1 MSSWTFNCLLPV
13 ILSGLTLNAQ
23 TSKAL
28 KFLLV
33 FGTSGEGH
41 REGDLRTDSAEA
53 RSLEAEHLMSV
64 SNMSLSSHYCLTK
77 RHHVQ

>member
-13 ILSGLTLNAQ
+13 ILSGLILNPQ

-33 FGTSGEGH
+33 FGTSGEGR

-53 RSLEAEHLMSV
+53 QSLEAEHLMSV
-64 SNMSLSSHYCLTK
+64 SNISLSSII
-77 RHHVQ
+77 V

>member
-1 MSSWTFNCLLPV
+1 MSSWTINCLLPV
-13 ILSGLTLNAQ
+13 ILSALTLNPQ

-33 FGTSGEGH
+33 FGTSGDGH

-53 RSLEAEHLMSV
+53 QSLEAEHLMFV
-64 SNMSLSSHYCLTK
+64 SNMSLSYIN
-77 RHHVQ
+77 V

>member
-1 MSSWTFNCLLPV
+1 MSSWTFNCLLRV
-13 ILSGLTLNAQ
+13 ILSDLTFNPQ

-41 REGDLRTDSAEA
+41 REGDLRLILQRLKVWRPNS
-53 RSLEAEHLMSV
+53 
-64 SNMSLSSHYCLTK
+64 
-77 RHHVQ
+77 

>member
-1 MSSWTFNCLLPV
+1 M
-13 ILSGLTLNAQ
+13 ILSGLTLNPQ

-41 REGDLRTDSAEA
+41 KEGDLRTDSAEA
-53 RSLEAEHLMSV
+53 GSLDAEHLMSV
-64 SNMSLSSHYCLTK
+64 SNMSLSSHYSLTK
-77 RHHVQ
+77 RHCVQ